1 MAPQPVVTGLSPKE
15 GPPGTRVIIRGEFL
29 GSRVQDLIGIFITV
43 VVIVIGPFSTYI
55 LHIYIFLG
63 LKICGSDCLL
73 SAEWKSPNKIIART
87 GPAKG
92 KGDIIVTTI
101 SGGVGTST
109 VEFRAYHETIG
120 PLKESA
126 VWIEESPSQN
136 FAWGRRT
143 LAQSGLTQE
152 DPLGLS
158 IEGNEQKIP
167 EDLRDLFPDA
177 SGDLSQENFSPAWF
191 MLENH
196 LATSFEDLKAGLAY
210 LKRKVESQKE
220 GQLSFLKSNA
230 GSVIDQLDTL
240 MNIRD
245 KLQED
250 VKLYGSEP
258 LNILEQ
264 SIESK

>member
-15 GPPGTRVIIRGEFL
+15 GPPGTRIVIRGEFL
-29 GSRVQDLIGIFITV
+29 GTRVQDLIGIKCVRHRNHRTFYPLFIR
-43 VVIVIGPFSTYI
+43 FS
-55 LHIYIFLG
+55 G
-63 LKICGSDCLL
+63 LKICGSDCFL

-92 KGDIIVTTI
+92 KGDIIVTTN

-109 VEFRAYHETIG
+109 VQFRAYHETIG

-167 EDLRDLFPDA
+167 EDLRICFPM
-177 SGDLSQENFSPAWF
+177 PAVICLRRTF
-191 MLENH
+191 HPL
-196 LATSFEDLKAGLAY
+196 GLCSRITW
-210 LKRKVESQKE
+210 LLR
-220 GQLSFLKSNA
+220 LR
-230 GSVIDQLDTL
+230 T
-240 MNIRD
+240 
-245 KLQED
+245 
-250 VKLYGSEP
+250 
-258 LNILEQ
+258 
-264 SIESK
+264 

>member
-1 MAPQPVVTGLSPKE
+1 M
-15 GPPGTRVIIRGEFL
+15 
-29 GSRVQDLIGIFITV
+29 
-43 VVIVIGPFSTYI
+43 
-55 LHIYIFLG
+55 
-63 LKICGSDCLL
+63 
-73 SAEWKSPNKIIART
+73 
-87 GPAKG
+87 
-92 KGDIIVTTI
+92 TTL

-109 VEFRAYHETIG
+109 VQFRAYHETIG

-167 EDLRDLFPDA
+167 EDLRDLFPEA
-177 SGDLSQENFSPAWF
+177 CGDLSQEHFSPAWF
-191 MLENH
+191 LLENH
-196 LATSFEDLKAGLAY
+196 LATSFEDLKAGLSY

-250 VKLYGSEP
+250 VKLHGNET
-258 LNILEQ
+258 LNILET
-264 SIESK
+264 SIESEWGL